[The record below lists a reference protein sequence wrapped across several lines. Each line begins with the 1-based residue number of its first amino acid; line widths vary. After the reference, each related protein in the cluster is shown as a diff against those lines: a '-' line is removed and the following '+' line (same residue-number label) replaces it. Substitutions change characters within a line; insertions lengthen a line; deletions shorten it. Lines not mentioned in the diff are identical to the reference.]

1 VIDKFISVV
10 AAAVVRCVGV
20 DAQLM
25 TRVHRELTLVHVYTH
40 THTHRDIHVAHLLI
54 TFSRDTRHFITVA
67 RST

>member
-25 TRVHRELTLVHVYTH
+25 TRVNRELTLVHVYTH
-40 THTHRDIHVAHLLI
+40 TERDIHVAHLLI